1 MSKELRIKMMENRIR
16 LLTSRGE
23 GINFRIINKLKRQLR
38 RLRGE

>member
-23 GINFRIINKLKRQLR
+23 GINFRIINKLKRR
-38 RLRGE
+38 VRTMENN